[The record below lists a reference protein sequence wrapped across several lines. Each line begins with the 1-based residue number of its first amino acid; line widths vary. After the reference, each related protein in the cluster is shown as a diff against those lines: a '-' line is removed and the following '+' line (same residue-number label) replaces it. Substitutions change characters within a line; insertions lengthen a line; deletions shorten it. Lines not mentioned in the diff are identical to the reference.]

1 MFKTLNVLKKI
12 VQIVIVLVLV
22 MLPLSAIN
30 DFVSVALAE
39 ELQSDAVVLVNSAS
53 SSYADFQH
61 YIQPYLDTFGVPY
74 TNLDIA
80 TQSVEADIGDYAV
93 IIIGHRQLDVG
104 DVYLDATEEGYI
116 SAGVSAG

>member
-61 YIQPYLDTFGVPY
+61 
-74 TNLDIA
+74 
-80 TQSVEADIGDYAV
+80 
-93 IIIGHRQLDVG
+93 
-104 DVYLDATEEGYI
+104 
-116 SAGVSAG
+116 

>member
-39 ELQSDAVVLVNSAS
+39 ELQSDAVVLVNNV
-53 SSYADFQH
+53 QK
-61 YIQPYLDTFGVPY
+61 Q
-74 TNLDIA
+74 
-80 TQSVEADIGDYAV
+80 
-93 IIIGHRQLDVG
+93 
-104 DVYLDATEEGYI
+104 
-116 SAGVSAG
+116 